1 MRFTKMHGLG
11 NDYVY
16 VDGIAEDL
24 SVWDLTELS
33 RIVSDRNFGVG
44 SDGLIVVLPSETVD
58 FRMRIF
64 NPDGSEAE
72 MCGNGVRA
80 FSKYVFEH
88 GLTDKTDL
96 TVQTG
101 AGLVRPRLFVEDG
114 KVVSIRVDMGE
125 PRLMRSEIPMQGEP
139 ADGQVVNEPFV
150 VDGSE
155 MHITCVSMGNPH
167 CMQFVDDVDEAPVSD
182 LGPRIE
188 NHPVFP
194 ARTNVEFIEVLD
206 RGQVNMRVWER
217 GAGET
222 LACGTGASA
231 TCVACV
237 LNDLTDRAIQVH
249 LRGGTLTIEWSS
261 EDGHIYMTGPAT
273 EVYTGELSDAALA
286 SARVR

>member
-16 VDGIAEDL
+16 INGLAEDL
-24 SVWDLTELS
+24 NSYDLTRLS

-44 SDGLIVVLPSETVD
+44 SDGLIVILPSETVD

-80 FSKYVFEH
+80 FAKYVFEH

-96 TVQTG
+96 AVQTG
-101 AGLVRPRLFVEDG
+101 AGLVRPRLVVEG
-114 KVVSIRVDMGE
+114 GEVVSVRVDMGR
-125 PRLMRSEIPMQGEP
+125 PRLARAEIPMSGEP
-139 ADGQVVNEPFV
+139 ADQPVVNEPLK
-150 VDGSE
+150 VDDAE
-155 MHITCVSMGNPH
+155 VRITCVSMGNPH
-167 CMQFVDDVDEAPVSD
+167 CVQFVDDVQAAPVAE

-188 NHPVFP
+188 RHSAFP
-194 ARTNVEFIEVLD
+194 ARTNVEFVQVVD
-206 RGQVNMRVWER
+206 RGHVKMRVWER

-237 LNDLTDRAIQVH
+237 LNERTDRTVEVQ
-249 LRGGTLTIEWSS
+249 LRGGVLTIEWGA
-261 EDGHIYMTGPAT
+261 DDHVYMTGPAT
-273 EVYTGELSDAALA
+273 EVYSGELSEAML
-286 SARVR
+286 SRARV